1 MVQGLRADI
10 VFIIMYS
17 KELEAIIEAALAD
30 GVLTDKEREVL
41 HRRAAQEDVD
51 ADELDVILDAKLQKI
66 EQASD
71 AASRRRKSK
80 KCPYCGGS
88 ILQLT
93 EQCPHCGE
101 SVTAEASEELQE
113 IFDNLEE
120 ALVDLKEE
128 KKYKRNKAIVE
139 RYVRKAKMYYG
150 SNPKVQILLEEIEK
164 ETEKAEKRAKSS
176 ETKQGFI
183 SLIKNTW
190 IWLILEM
197 FIFSGLIFN
206 NCTRY
211 NEASDR
217 EQQIEAQ
224 LRAHPDYNLDS
235 NELRSDEY
243 KKINAD
249 LDIAIN
255 ERVNVEGTG
264 LMYILMGIIIIVPT
278 AIYAVRKDKRKNNSN
293 TD

>member
-1 MVQGLRADI
+1 
-10 VFIIMYS
+10 
-17 KELEAIIEAALAD
+17 
-30 GVLTDKEREVL
+30 
-41 HRRAAQEDVD
+41 
-51 ADELDVILDAKLQKI
+51 
-66 EQASD
+66 
-71 AASRRRKSK
+71 
-80 KCPYCGGS
+80 
-88 ILQLT
+88 
-93 EQCPHCGE
+93 
-101 SVTAEASEELQE
+101 
-113 IFDNLEE
+113 
-120 ALVDLKEE
+120 
-128 KKYKRNKAIVE
+128 
-139 RYVRKAKMYYG
+139 MYYG